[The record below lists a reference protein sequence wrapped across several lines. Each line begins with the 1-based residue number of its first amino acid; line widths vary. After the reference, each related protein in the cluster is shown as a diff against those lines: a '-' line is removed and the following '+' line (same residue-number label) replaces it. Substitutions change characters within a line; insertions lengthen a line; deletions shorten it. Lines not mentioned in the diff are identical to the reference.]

1 MSLRLFSS
9 ASGKKEL
16 FRSLRK
22 GYVSIYVC
30 GVTPYDTTHLGHA
43 FTYMSFDVLIRYLR
57 FKGFRVTYA
66 QNVTDIDD
74 DILRRARQ
82 EGREWRELGGYWT
95 EHYLNDMKGLN
106 IAMPDYYIKATD
118 AIPMITKMISGLLK
132 GKHAYKSGGNVY
144 FDVSSF
150 PRYGELSHFSQ
161 KQMTMLLK
169 ERGGDPEDPNK
180 RNPLDFILWQKWKRG
195 EPSWSPD
202 FGKGRPGWHIEC
214 SAMIKQ
220 YLGDQIDIHGGGR
233 DLIFPHHE
241 SEIAQSESYT
251 GKHPFVKYFM
261 HTGTVMYMGE
271 KMAKSLGNLVMVSEL
286 LRSHSPSAVRW
297 LLLSHHYRK
306 PWEYMAE
313 DIYNADIY
321 AEKIDKLMRRSS
333 VNAERINKK
342 LVSDFEQVMDD
353 DLNTPAALD
362 IIKTLL
368 TNGKGKDTARYLL
381 GILGFASVNQHAI

>member
-9 ASGKKEL
+9 ASGKKEP
-16 FRSLRK
+16 FRSIRK

-43 FTYMSFDVLIRYLR
+43 FTYLSFDVLIRYLK

-74 DILRRARQ
+74 DILSKARQ
-82 EGREWRELGGYWT
+82 EGREWRELGRYWT
-95 EHYLNDMKGLN
+95 DHYLNDMKSLN
-106 IAMPDYYIKATD
+106 IAMPDHYIKATD
-118 AIPMITKMISGLLK
+118 AIPMIVKMISKLLK

-144 FDVSSF
+144 FDILSF
-150 PRYGELSHFSQ
+150 PRYGELSHFNQ
-161 KQMTMLLK
+161 KQMIMLLK
-169 ERGGDPEDPNK
+169 ERGGDPEDTNK

-195 EPSWSPD
+195 EPSWDPD

-251 GKHPFVKYFM
+251 GRHPFVKYFM

-286 LRSHSPSAVRW
+286 LKSHSPSAVRW

-321 AEKIDKLMRRSS
+321 AEKIDKLMRGSG

-342 LVSDFEQVMDD
+342 LVSEFEQVMDD
-353 DLNTPAALD
+353 DLNTPAALE

-368 TNGKGKDTARYLL
+368 TNGKEKDTAQYLL

>member
-1 MSLRLFSS
+1 MTLKLFSS
-9 ASGKKEL
+9 GSRKKEP
-16 FRSLRK
+16 FRSHRR
-22 GYVSIYVC
+22 GHVSIYVC

-43 FTYMSFDVLIRYLR
+43 FTYLSFDVLIRYLK
-57 FKGFRVTYA
+57 FKGFGVTYA

-74 DILRRARQ
+74 DILSRARQ
-82 EGREWRELGGYWT
+82 DGREWRELGRYWT
-95 EHYLNDMKGLN
+95 EHYLNDMKSLN
-106 IAMPDYYIKATD
+106 IAMPDHYIKATD
-118 AIPMITKMISGLLK
+118 AIPMITRMISELLK

-161 KQMTMLLK
+161 KQMAMLLK
-169 ERGGDPEDPNK
+169 ERGGNPGDPNK

-202 FGKGRPGWHIEC
+202 FGRGRPGWHIEC
-214 SAMIKQ
+214 SAMIEQ

-251 GKHPFVKYFM
+251 GKHPFVKYFV

-286 LRSHSPSAVRW
+286 LKSHSPRAVRW

-306 PWEYMAE
+306 PWEYMAD

-321 AEKIDKLMRRSS
+321 AKKVDKLMRGSG
-333 VNAERINKK
+333 VYAERINKK
-342 LVSDFEQVMDD
+342 LVSAFERVMDD
-353 DLNTPAALD
+353 DLDTPAALD
-362 IIKTLL
+362 IIKVLL
-368 TNGKGKDTARYLL
+368 MNGKEKGTARYLL
-381 GILGFASVNQHAI
+381 GILGFASANQRAV